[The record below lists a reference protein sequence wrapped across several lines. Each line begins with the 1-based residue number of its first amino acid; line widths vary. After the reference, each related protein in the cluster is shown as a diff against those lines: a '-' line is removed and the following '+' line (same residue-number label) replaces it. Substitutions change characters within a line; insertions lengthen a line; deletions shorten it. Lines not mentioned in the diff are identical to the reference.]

1 MFFNKKKYFIVFLAL
16 NISSYVFAFN
26 DDFNINDKKAD
37 NFNLERSKS
46 CSDIGIVD
54 NYSIKEDKKNNK
66 ITFEQW
72 RNKCMSLPTPD
83 KVEDGDYK
91 NTALNLKE
99 FFDEIVICVN
109 LMDSELGG
117 LSVGNKKLL
126 VNSAL
131 NNEKIKKNNIEKT
144 GDVKAKALDE
154 KFFVQKLDVKKATTY
169 VHADVHGDIHSL
181 ILFLDSL
188 YNPKST
194 KTDIEKFFDQETDD
208 KVKGCGYI
216 GKNLNIDNNSYS
228 VDNIDY
234 EKDCR
239 QEKLKKPVF
248 DDNFKI
254 IDPNDYI
261 VLLGDYTGRGIYCA
275 EVLYTIARLKI
286 ANPKNVILLRGNHDC
301 IGMGILDGLFYE
313 FYEKFAEF
321 NEKEVLRLLNDFYN
335 FLPIALFMGIL
346 PKEEIGDKNYILFCH
361 GGIEFGYNPNP
372 LLLDKRKYLFECV
385 DKLDI
390 SWLKGM
396 TKFNLISGGFKC
408 ENNGNISTQDISF
421 LWGDFCFEKSGVQ
434 VKRKDGL
441 VICGNKIGNAGF
453 SQRGFIFSDKLT
465 KNYIDSCSSKE
476 NKYFVRY
483 IIRGHQHNGDVLNKM
498 IQNAG
503 YHNLWNS
510 CENKFGE
517 KFEKFDEKF
526 PVWTLNACPGFSY
539 SYNVKKEEKDCCNG
553 DICDNDGDYSD
564 RYEKCLEGL
573 ELPKYSYD
581 SYAKLNISREFENW
595 GLEIHNV
602 NVFDL

>member
-1 MFFNKKKYFIVFLAL
+1 MFFNKSNFILYFFVIMFLGNIVS
-16 NISSYVFAFN
+16 IFAFN
-26 DDFNINDKKAD
+26 D
-37 NFNLERSKS
+37 NFNLKRSKS

-109 LMDSELGG
+109 IMGSEVGG
-117 LSVGNKKLL
+117 LSVDNKKLL
-126 VNSAL
+126 INGAL
-131 NNEKIKKNNIEKT
+131 NNKKIKKNNIEKT
-144 GDVKAKALDE
+144 GDVKAKDLDE
-154 KFFVQKLDVKKATTY
+154 KFFVQKLDVEKATPY
-169 VHADVHGDIHSL
+169 IHADVHGDIHSL

-194 KTDIEKFFDQETDD
+194 KTDIEKFFDQETDY
-208 KVKGCGYI
+208 KVKFCNYVY
-216 GKNLNIDNNSYS
+216 NNSTID
-228 VDNIDY
+228 DNVDY
-234 EKDCR
+234 EQDCS

-301 IGMGILDGLFYE
+301 IGMGILDGLFGE
-313 FYEKFAEF
+313 FYEKFGKF
-321 NEKEVLRLLNDFYN
+321 INEEEVFRLFNDFYN
-335 FLPIALFMGIL
+335 FLPVALFMGVL
-346 PKEEIGDKNYILFCH
+346 PNDECDDKNYILFCH

-372 LLLDKRKYLFECV
+372 LLLDKRRYLFECV

-390 SWLKGM
+390 SWLKGV
-396 TKFNLISGGFKC
+396 TKFNLISSGFKC
-408 ENNGNISTQDISF
+408 KKNENISTQDLSF

-434 VKRKDGL
+434 VERKDGL
-441 VICGNKIGNAGF
+441 VICRNKIGHAGV

-517 KFEKFDEKF
+517 KFEKFDETF

-539 SYNVKKEEKDCCNG
+539 SYNVKKEEKDFCNS
-553 DICDNDGDYSD
+553 DICDDDCDLSD
-564 RYEKCLEGL
+564 RYEKCLESL

-581 SYAKLNISREFENW
+581 TYAKLNIGREFENW
-595 GLEIHNV
+595 GLEIHSV